1 MEESKPIRTRH
12 VESDM
17 EAFSDGTKNPDGTDG
32 KPKTVRKHIR
42 SKRKDKTKKK
52 LPQSGKIRQ

>member
-32 KPKTVRKHIR
+32 KPKTVRKHVR

-52 LPQSGKIRQ
+52 LPDQ